1 MVNVAFLGLL
11 FVDKMLLLENQNKG
25 FLNERSIMQKEKKR
39 QSMLLKESDMQKVSM
54 LLVKLGMKFF
64 ASPALEPVKNQ
75 KQYLEKTI
83 LK

>member
-1 MVNVAFLGLL
+1 
-11 FVDKMLLLENQNKG
+11 
-25 FLNERSIMQKEKKR
+25 MQKEKKR